1 MSKLPDDLRLAV
13 RRLRQSPGF
22 TALAVTSL
30 ALAIGA
36 NSAVFGL
43 VDRVLF
49 ARLPFPEPHSLVRV
63 WEERPAR
70 GWTRFG
76 VSAPAFAEWRER
88 LAALESL
95 AAYTRRSVNLAGPDR
110 PQRVQVVEA
119 TADVFRVFGLAPSLG
134 RAFRPEE
141 ETAGRNTVAVLA
153 FDFWRDAFASDP
165 AAVGRTIA
173 LDGVP
178 HVVVGVLPR
187 EMAAAFPQAQVWR
200 PLVIGLD
207 DRRGARWLETVGRL
221 RAEVHLETARSQLS
235 ELARRHERE
244 YPDTNRGWTTA
255 IVSLQEARA
264 EGPRPLLV
272 TLWAAVAVV
281 LLVACANVAGLVM
294 ARTAER
300 EGDLAVRAA
309 LGAEPSRLARLIA
322 TESVLVALLGG
333 GAGVLLA
340 VASQKLLMIA
350 VGSTLPAASASVDA
364 RVLAFTVLAT
374 LATGLAFG
382 LAPIS
387 QVGALRLEQVL
398 RGAGRGAPPPR
409 LRARRLLVSLELA
422 MAVALI
428 SAAGLLVRTVQELI
442 EVNAGFDPGGVLTLR
457 VAPPQ
462 SRPHALQSEQEFVR
476 VYLAERGRMAAF
488 YDRVLERVR
497 ALPGVQAAG
506 AINRLPL
513 TGAWWTIGYAAE
525 GQPPPPPGETPGAS
539 GRVVTP
545 GYFQTMRIPLRSG
558 RLLTE
563 VDTADT
569 PAVAVVS
576 ESLARRA
583 WPGQQ
588 AVGRRLVVDERPGVT
603 VVGVVGDVRLEGL
616 DVEPPQVIYVPFAQA
631 TFGLFP
637 DWGLDL
643 VVRTGGAA
651 SALAVPVRE
660 QVAAVDR
667 GLPVFGVRPLDDVV
681 AGSMGRRTA
690 ALRLLA
696 TFAIL
701 ASLLSAVGLYGV
713 VAQAAR
719 QRTREIGVRM
729 ALGAKRRDICRLVL
743 REGLA
748 LALAG
753 GVLGLAAAAAGGRLL
768 SSLLFGVRPSDPPT
782 LIATLA
788 VLGLMAVG
796 ASLAPALR
804 ASRSDPLVVLRED
817 R

>member
-1 MSKLPDDLRLAV
+1 MSTLPDDLRLAV

-22 TALAVTSL
+22 TALSVTSL

-43 VDRVLF
+43 VDGVLF
-49 ARLPFPEPHSLVRV
+49 ARLPFPEPHRLVRL
-63 WEERPAR
+63 WEERPSR
-70 GWTRFG
+70 GWNRFG
-76 VSAPAFAEWRER
+76 VSAPALADWREGV
-88 LAALESL
+88 AALESL
-95 AAYTRRSVNLAGPDR
+95 AAYTRRSVNVAGPDR

-119 TADVFRVFGLAPSLG
+119 TADVFRVFGLPPSLG

-141 ETAGRNTVAVLA
+141 ETAGRDAVAVLA

-165 AAVGRTIA
+165 TVLGRTIA

-178 HVVVGVLPR
+178 HAVVGVLPR
-187 EMAAAFPQAQVWR
+187 EMAAAFPQAQLWR

-207 DRRGARWLETVGRL
+207 ERRGARWLEAVGRL
-221 RAEVHLETARSQLS
+221 RAGASVEAARAQLA

-244 YPDTNRGWTTA
+244 YPDTNRGWSTA
-255 IVSLQEARA
+255 MVSLREARA

-272 TLWAAVAVV
+272 ALWAAVGVV
-281 LLVACANVAGLVM
+281 LLIACANVAGLVM

-300 EGDLAVRAA
+300 ASDLAVRAA
-309 LGAEPSRLARLIA
+309 LGAEPARLARLIA
-322 TESVLVALLGG
+322 TESLLVALLGG
-333 GAGVLLA
+333 GVGVLVA
-340 VASQKLLMIA
+340 VASQELLTHAI
-350 VGSTLPAASASVDA
+350 GSTLPAATASVDA

-387 QVGALRLEQVL
+387 QLGALRLAQVL

-409 LRARRLLVSLELA
+409 LRARRFLVSLELA

-428 SAAGLLVRTVQELI
+428 SAAGLLVRTVQGLI
-442 EVNAGFDPGGVLTLR
+442 EVNAGFDPVGALTLR

-462 SRPHALQSEQEFVR
+462 SRPHALQSEEEFVR
-476 VYLAERGRMAAF
+476 VYLTERGRMTAF

-513 TGAWWTIGYAAE
+513 TGNWWTIAYAAE
-525 GQPPPPPGETPGAS
+525 GQPAPPAGERPSAS

-545 GYFQTMRIPLRSG
+545 GYFQAMRIPMRSG
-558 RLLTE
+558 RLLAE
-563 VDTADT
+563 GDAADS

-583 WPGQQ
+583 WPGQE
-588 AVGRRLVVDERPGVT
+588 AVGRRLVVDERSGVT

-616 DVEPPQVIYVPFAQA
+616 DVEPPQVVYVPFAQA

-643 VVRTGGAA
+643 VVRTGGAP
-651 SALAVPVRE
+651 SALATLVRE
-660 QVAAVDR
+660 EVAAVDR
-667 GLPVFGVRPLDDVV
+667 GLPVFAVRPLDDVV
-681 AGSMGRRTA
+681 AGSMARRTA
-690 ALRLLA
+690 ALKLLA

-713 VAQAAR
+713 VAQSAR

-729 ALGAKRRDICRLVL
+729 ALGAERRDICRLVL
-743 REGLA
+743 REGLV

-753 GVLGLAAAAAGGRLL
+753 GALGLAAAAAGGRLL
-768 SSLLFGVRPSDPPT
+768 SSLLFGVRPSDPST

-788 VLGLMAVG
+788 VLGLMALG